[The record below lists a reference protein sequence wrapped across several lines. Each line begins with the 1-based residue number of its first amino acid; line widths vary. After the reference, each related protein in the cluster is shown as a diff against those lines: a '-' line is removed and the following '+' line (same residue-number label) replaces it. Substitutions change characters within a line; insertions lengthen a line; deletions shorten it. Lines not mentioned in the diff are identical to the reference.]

1 MFRFFVVGFCIFFL
15 FYWFFKNS
23 IENDRVYAGFNT
35 IFDIRKVEWKKD
47 GLLYGCV
54 WENAWRC
61 FVGDWKREKSRESR
75 LIERKSMYE
84 QKIWNSREK
93 MREILKI
100 ETEEREREK
109 LGRNCWDRSWR
120 VEISERK
127 KLKKEFPKPPKTPP
141 PISVSSCI
149 EFYIKNLF
157 VSPFLARFISTK
169 RKKVCKTNKVC
180 LTLDF
185 CVYDL
190 FVCALLDLFT

>member
-1 MFRFFVVGFCIFFL
+1 MQVLTRFSIFVRL
-15 FYWFFKNS
+15 N
-23 IENDRVYAGFNT
+23 E
-35 IFDIRKVEWKKD
+35 RKTDYCMVVFERMH
-47 GLLYGCV
+47 GGVLLEILLEERLTKT
-54 WENAWRC
+54 WE
-61 FVGDWKREKSRESR
+61 KREKSRESR